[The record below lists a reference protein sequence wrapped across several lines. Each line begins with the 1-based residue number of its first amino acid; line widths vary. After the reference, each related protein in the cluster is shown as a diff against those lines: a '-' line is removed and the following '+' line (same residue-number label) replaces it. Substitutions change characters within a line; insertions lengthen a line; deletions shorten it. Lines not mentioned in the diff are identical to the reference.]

1 MKGKTE
7 ISNKGEKMKKIGS
20 LLVLSAIL
28 TSVAFANV
36 DGFSDIENVV
46 TQGSDSAQATLG
58 VILKWLFAIVLP
70 FGCAVASAIYGFIQ
84 TKQKFDQSQQGS
96 PAKLALITVGYAILG
111 GFAYYLV
118 ASLISG
124 VMFGDFGKV
133 VEIINQFFNDAV
145 A

>member
-1 MKGKTE
+1 
-7 ISNKGEKMKKIGS
+7 MKKIGS

-28 TSVAFANV
+28 ASVAFANV
-36 DGFSDIENVV
+36 DGFSEIENVV
-46 TQGSDSAQATLG
+46 TQGSDSAKATLG